1 MPKYS
6 ERLTQRWHSVN
17 VQRISECEYDQHHA
31 QLVEISTLDIRCNS
45 QFYSY
50 VIQGSHDK

>member
-6 ERLTQRWHSVN
+6 ERLTQRRHLVN
-17 VQRISECEYDQHHA
+17 VQRINECEYDQHHA

-50 VIQGSHDK
+50 VIQGSDDK